1 MTTRLREWLVLAY
14 GVLWGALAIS
24 PVDRADWALENLLV
38 LVFAAFLYG
47 TGRWRTLTTGA
58 FVCVLVFLCLHAVG
72 AHYTY
77 SLVPYDRWAEAL
89 TGASVSDR
97 LGLDRNHYDR
107 LVHFAYGLLLTGA
120 IREVLPHDRLGPG
133 WRLTL
138 PVAIVLSL
146 SAASEIVEWAAAML
160 FGGDLGIAYV
170 GAQGDPWDA
179 QKDMVLA
186 VAGAL
191 LSTALGRLPALA
203 AHMRPS

>member
-1 MTTRLREWLVLAY
+1 MTTRLREW
-14 GVLWGALAIS
+14 
-24 PVDRADWALENLLV
+24 LV

-89 TGASVSDR
+89 TGGSVSDR

-107 LVHFAYGLLLTGA
+107 LVHFAYGLLLPGA